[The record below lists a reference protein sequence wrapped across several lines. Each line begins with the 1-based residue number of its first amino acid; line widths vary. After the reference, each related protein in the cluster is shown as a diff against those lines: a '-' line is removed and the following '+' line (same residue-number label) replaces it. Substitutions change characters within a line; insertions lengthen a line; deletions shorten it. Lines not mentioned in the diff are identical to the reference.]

1 MADETK
7 KPEELKELADLRER
21 LNKDQEL
28 NNKLKKE
35 SLELELKIA
44 RALGDQR
51 EIQFNQAELRKRDL
65 EDLIKLAEEEADAH
79 KEDLIGKQ
87 AALESAKKYK
97 EELFEINKQ
106 LSIGREAAEE
116 SDKFWGSIAGRIGMG
131 RTALDGISEG
141 ATRLAEKMKN
151 SDEYAKQF
159 AISFKESFSVT
170 RLMSNV
176 LMTMV
181 SATAKIAMQ
190 ADQAAAS
197 FASATG
203 MGNQFRDV
211 IIDAGQASRELGV
224 GIKQSAE
231 ATQALVTGTTGFVNM
246 SKSAQKEMVQ
256 QTAVL
261 ARLGVDLGT
270 ASEMIQFFNLN
281 LGQSQQQA
289 IRTTQRVA
297 MMGTQLGIS
306 AGQMSKDFQ
315 AALPTL
321 AVYGDKAVDVFEGL
335 ATAAKA
341 AGVQMGS
348 LLSITA
354 QFDTFSGAAEATGK
368 LNALLGTQLSATE
381 MLLQTEDQRLE
392 TMIGTIQANGTAF
405 KDMDRFMQ
413 KAVAAAAGI
422 TDMNEAQKIFGMNM
436 GQYKSHRSKMEAA
449 EASQKKLKDAVQ
461 ATIPIQEMLTIAFS
475 EFAVALTPVIEGI
488 RTFLTYV
495 IEGLELIP
503 EWAKELAGGVIALGL
518 MLKVA
523 APLVAIFAG
532 LGKGLGLLT
541 VAAPPAAGAL
551 TSLGGGFAAFGNIV
565 GNPKVLLAIG
575 AITLAIMGLAYA
587 YSLYADSKAKNADAE
602 AREQE
607 AIAKQIEGYSKLGTA
622 SADVAALRQE
632 MEAFKDISVDAK
644 ATLTNLAFVSA
655 GKAAEAGT
663 NAIIDGRNFDIQN
676 NLENIFKPTIEIKI
690 DGDALDSIIETG
702 IYKVEAQG

>member
-1 MADETK
+1 MADDEKLT
-7 KPEELKELADLRER
+7 PEQMKEKIDALEN
-21 LNKDQEL
+21 LNKNQEIS
-28 NNKLKKE
+28 NKLKRE
-35 SLELELKIA
+35 SLELEIKIA
-44 RALGDQR
+44 NAIGDQR
-51 EIQFNQAELRKRDL
+51 EARFAELEL
-65 EDLIKLAEEEADAH
+65 EKQRLEAANMTLGAQN
-79 KEDLIGKQ
+79 ESGKQ
-87 AALESAKKYK
+87 YQENLKRLEEITRELDVGRKAA
-97 EELFEINKQ
+97 Q
-106 LSIGREAAEE
+106 E
-116 SDKFWGSIAGRIGMG
+116 SDKFWGSIAGHIGMG
-131 RTALDGISEG
+131 RTALDDLSDG
-141 ATRLAEKMKN
+141 ARRLAEKMKD
-151 SDEYAKQF
+151 SDTSAREF
-159 AISFKESFSVT
+159 AESFKRSFNVS
-170 RLMSNV
+170 RLLGNV

-181 SATAKIAMQ
+181 SATAKLALE
-190 ADQAAAS
+190 ADNAAS
-197 FASATG
+197 GFAAATG

-211 IIDAGQASRELGV
+211 IVDAGQAQRDLGV
-224 GIKQSAE
+224 GLKQSAE
-231 ATQALVTGTTGFVNM
+231 ATQALVTGTTNFVNM

-256 QTAVL
+256 QTAAL

-281 LGQSQQQA
+281 LGQSQAQA
-289 IRTTQRVA
+289 IKTTQRVA

-306 AGQMSKDFQ
+306 AAQMSKDFQ

-321 AVYGDKAVDVFEGL
+321 AVYGDRAVDVFEGL

-354 QFDTFSGAAEATGK
+354 QFDTFAGAAEAAGK
-368 LNALLGTQLSATE
+368 LNAILGTQLSATE

-405 KDMDRFMQ
+405 KDMDRFTQ

-436 GQYKSHRSKMEAA
+436 GQYKAHRSEMAAA

-475 EFAVALTPVIEGI
+475 EFAVALLPVIEGV
-488 RTFLTYV
+488 RGVLTFV
-495 IEGLELIP
+495 IQLLEKTPEGVKQFIGF
-503 EWAKELAGGVIALGL
+503 AIAGGFLFKMI
-518 MLKVA
+518 
-523 APLVAIFAG
+523 APLIGVLGG

-541 VAAPPAAGAL
+541 AATPPATAAMTG
-551 TSLGGGFAAFGNIV
+551 LGTGISTLGQTVA
-565 GNPKVLLAIG
+565 NPKVILGIA
-575 AITLAIMGLAYA
+575 AITAAVIGLAYA

-607 AIAKQIEGYSKLGTA
+607 AIAKQIEGYSKLGNA
-622 SADVAALRQE
+622 AADVAALRQE
-632 MEAFKDISVDAK
+632 IEGFKDINVDAK
-644 ATLTNLAFVSA
+644 ATLTNLAFISA

-690 DGDALDSIIETG
+690 DGDALDNIIENG
-702 IYKVEAQG
+702 VHRVNAEV

>member
-1 MADETK
+1 MADEKTI
-7 KPEELKELADLRER
+7 EILER
-21 LNKDQEL
+21 LNKEQET

-35 SLELELKIA
+35 ALELEKKVA
-44 RALGDQR
+44 QALGDQR
-51 EIQFNQAELRKRDL
+51 ESRFADL
-65 EDLIKLAEEEADAH
+65 ELQKLALEERIKLLEPTHQELDSHREITKEIQKRREERE
-79 KEDLIGKQ
+79 KLKQ
-87 AALESAKKYK
+87 QLEGINSELEVGRKAA
-97 EELFEINKQ
+97 Q
-106 LSIGREAAEE
+106 E
-116 SDKFWGSIAGRIGMG
+116 SDKFWGSIAGHIGMG
-131 RTALDGISEG
+131 RTALDDLGDG
-141 ATRLAEKMKN
+141 ATKLAEKMKN
-151 SDEYAKQF
+151 SDEHAKQF
-159 AISFKESFSVT
+159 AMSFKKSFSIS
-170 RLMSNV
+170 RLFSNV

-181 SATAKIAMQ
+181 SATAKLALE
-190 ADQAAAS
+190 ADNAAS
-197 FASATG
+197 GFAAATG

-211 IIDAGQASRELGV
+211 IVDAGQAQRDLGV
-224 GIKQSAE
+224 GLKQSAE
-231 ATQALVTGTTGFVNM
+231 ATQALVTGTSNFVNM

-256 QTAVL
+256 QTAAL

-281 LGQSQQQA
+281 LGQSQAQA
-289 IRTTQRVA
+289 IKTTQRVA

-306 AGQMSKDFQ
+306 AAQMSKDFQ

-321 AVYGDKAVDVFEGL
+321 AVYGDRAVDVFEGL

-354 QFDTFSGAAEATGK
+354 QFDTFAGAAEAAGK
-368 LNALLGTQLSATE
+368 LNAILGTQLSATE

-405 KDMDRFMQ
+405 KDMDRFTQ

-436 GQYKSHRSKMEAA
+436 GQYKAHRSEMAAA

-475 EFAVALTPVIEGI
+475 EFAVALLPVIEGV
-488 RTFLTYV
+488 RGVLTFV
-495 IEGLELIP
+495 IQLLEKTPEGVKQFIGF
-503 EWAKELAGGVIALGL
+503 AIAGGFLFKMI
-518 MLKVA
+518 
-523 APLVAIFAG
+523 APLIGVLGG

-541 VAAPPAAGAL
+541 AATPPATAAMTG
-551 TSLGGGFAAFGNIV
+551 LGTGISTFGQIV
-565 GNPKVLLAIG
+565 ANPKVILGIA
-575 AITLAIMGLAYA
+575 AITAAVIGLAYA

-607 AIAKQIEGYSKLGTA
+607 AIAKQIEGYSKLGNA
-622 SADVAALRQE
+622 AADVAALRQE
-632 MEAFKDISVDAK
+632 IEGFKDINVDAK
-644 ATLTNLAFVSA
+644 ATLTNLAFISA

-690 DGDALDSIIETG
+690 DGDALDNIIENG
-702 IYKVEAQG
+702 VHRVNAEA